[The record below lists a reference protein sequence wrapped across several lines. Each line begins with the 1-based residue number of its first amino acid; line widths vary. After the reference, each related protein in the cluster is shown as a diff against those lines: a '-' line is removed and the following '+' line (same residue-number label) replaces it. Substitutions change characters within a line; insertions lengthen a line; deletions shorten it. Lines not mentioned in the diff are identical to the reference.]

1 MKRWEALG
9 ERRESGGGG
18 GELLDP
24 PTAEWDIEGK
34 MCGLNRE
41 N

>member
-9 ERRESGGGG
+9 ERRESGVGGG
-18 GELLDP
+18 NLLDP
-24 PTAEWDIEGK
+24 PTAEWYNEDK
-34 MCGLNRE
+34 MSGPNRE